1 MEMENAPARNS
12 LPFGLDYKGIL
23 TLVLILLVIVLA
35 GFGIKSK
42 KEISLL
48 QSRIHALETEA
59 TARRL
64 HINEVFAYSG
74 KLSVKVLGVQK
85 TDEDM
90 LISGTIA
97 NSGARKIKD
106 IELTVY
112 CLDEN
117 DRPFLAH
124 TYAAISSDG
133 KPIVKQTDVAFRVSV
148 PCILKDVKD
157 FTIFIS
163 DIHFL

>member
-1 MEMENAPARNS
+1 MENAPARSS
-12 LPFGLDYKGIL
+12 LPFGLDYKGL
-23 TLVLILLVIVLA
+23 LVLLLIIVVIVLA
-35 GFGIKSK
+35 GLGIKST

-48 QSRIHALETEA
+48 QSRINALETEA
-59 TARRL
+59 AAQRL

-74 KLSVKVLGVQK
+74 KLSIKVLSIQK
-85 TDEDM
+85 TDDDM
-90 LISGTIA
+90 LISGTIT

-106 IELTVY
+106 VELTVY

-124 TYAAISSDG
+124 TYSAVSSDG
-133 KPIVKQTDVAFRVSV
+133 KPIGKQTDGVFRVSV

-157 FTIFIS
+157 FTLFIS

>member
-1 MEMENAPARNS
+1 MENAPARNL
-12 LPFGLDYKGIL
+12 LPFGLDYKGL
-23 TLVLILLVIVLA
+23 LVLLLIIITIVLA
-35 GFGIKSK
+35 GLGIKSK

-59 TARRL
+59 TAQRL

-74 KLSVKVLGVQK
+74 KLSIEVLSVKK
-85 TDEDM
+85 TEEDM
-90 LISGTIA
+90 LISGIIT

-124 TYAAISSDG
+124 TYTEVAIKSN
-133 KPIVKQTDVAFRVSV
+133 AFS
-148 PCILKDVKD
+148 KSHNA
-157 FTIFIS
+157 T
-163 DIHFL
+163 